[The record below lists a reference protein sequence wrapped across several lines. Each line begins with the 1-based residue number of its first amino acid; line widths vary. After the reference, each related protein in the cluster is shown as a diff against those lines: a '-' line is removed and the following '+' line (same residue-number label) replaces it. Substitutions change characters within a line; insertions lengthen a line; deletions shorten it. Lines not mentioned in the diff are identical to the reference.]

1 MGCDAAMPGIIPS
14 CRNFNPRIPYGMRH
28 VLHHVVGG
36 GIGIS
41 IHASRMGCDFFYL
54 QTARIAAQF
63 QSTHPV
69 WDATVALVI
78 AVAQA
83 RISIHASRMGCDD
96 RRNTMSLT
104 TDDFNPRIPY
114 GMRPASWTSSST
126 RSYFNPRIPY
136 GMRHRTR
143 RHRRQ
148 WKYFNPRIPYGMR
161 RVIRVNCLILILFQS
176 THPVWDATGLGCVIR
191 RWIVDFNPRIPYGM
205 RPDGNVVGAQRC
217 ISIHASR
224 MGCDPAS
231 CDGWSSRSISIHASR
246 MGCDSY
252 AMIQH
257 HPSSHFNPR
266 IPYGMRLNGAVDRSS
281 AANFNPRIPYG
292 MRPVCASMWRAS
304 ARFQSTHP
312 VWDATFHCLLA
323 SAAWLFQSTHPVWD
337 ATRALPLSYRSD
349 IFQSTHPV
357 WDATGV
363 AAMLKFATV
372 ISIHASRMGCDAD
385 ALPIEFDFD
394 PFQSTHPVW
403 DATFTHSPASGDHNY
418 FNPRIP
424 YGMRPVG
431 RTLIFQAL
439 LFQSTHPVWDA
450 TRPSC
455 LHDSSQQFQSTHP
468 VWDAT
473 QLMEVIKMTLRDFNP
488 RIPYG
493 MRLPD
498 IHTVHAPLPFQSTHP
513 VWDATA
519 VTTPV
524 NHVIK
529 ISIHASRMGCDHAL

>member
-1 MGCDAAMPGIIPS
+1 MPGIIPS

-176 THPVWDATGLGCVIR
+176 THPVWDAT
-191 RWIVDFNPRIPYGM
+191 PRHAM
-205 RPDGNVVGAQRC
+205 AGA
-217 ISIHASR
+217 AE
-224 MGCDPAS
+224 
-231 CDGWSSRSISIHASR
+231 
-246 MGCDSY
+246 
-252 AMIQH
+252 
-257 HPSSHFNPR
+257 
-266 IPYGMRLNGAVDRSS
+266 V
-281 AANFNPRIPYG
+281 
-292 MRPVCASMWRAS
+292 
-304 ARFQSTHP
+304 FQSTHP
-312 VWDATFHCLLA
+312 VWDAT
-323 SAAWLFQSTHPVWD
+323 
-337 ATRALPLSYRSD
+337 
-349 IFQSTHPV
+349 
-357 WDATGV
+357 
-363 AAMLKFATV
+363 
-372 ISIHASRMGCDAD
+372 
-385 ALPIEFDFD
+385 
-394 PFQSTHPVW
+394 
-403 DATFTHSPASGDHNY
+403 
-418 FNPRIP
+418 
-424 YGMRPVG
+424 
-431 RTLIFQAL
+431 
-439 LFQSTHPVWDA
+439 
-450 TRPSC
+450 
-455 LHDSSQQFQSTHP
+455 
-468 VWDAT
+468 
-473 QLMEVIKMTLRDFNP
+473 
-488 RIPYG
+488 
-493 MRLPD
+493 
-498 IHTVHAPLPFQSTHP
+498 HTP
-513 VWDATA
+513 
-519 VTTPV
+519 
-524 NHVIK
+524 
-529 ISIHASRMGCDHAL
+529 

>member
-104 TDDFNPRIPY
+104 TDD
-114 GMRPASWTSSST
+114 
-126 RSYFNPRIPY
+126 
-136 GMRHRTR
+136 
-143 RHRRQ
+143 
-148 WKYFNPRIPYGMR
+148 FNPRIPYGMR

-266 IPYGMRLNGAVDRSS
+266 IPYGMRLNGYGAVVGVSGFQSTHPVWDATLRDPLFRQGLADFNPRIPYGMRPNGAVDRSS

-450 TRPSC
+450 T
-455 LHDSSQQFQSTHP
+455 
-468 VWDAT
+468 

>member
-1 MGCDAAMPGIIPS
+1 MPGIIPS

-266 IPYGMRLNGAVDRSS
+266 IPYGMRLNGYGAVVGVS
-281 AANFNPRIPYG
+281 G
-292 MRPVCASMWRAS
+292 
-304 ARFQSTHP
+304 FQSTHP
-312 VWDATFHCLLA
+312 VWDATK
-323 SAAWLFQSTHPVWD
+323 WRRGQIVGGQFQSTHPVWD
-337 ATRALPLSYRSD
+337 ATRLRV
-349 IFQSTHPV
+349 H
-357 WDATGV
+357 V
-363 AAMLKFATV
+363 ARLGQ
-372 ISIHASRMGCDAD
+372 ISIHASRMGCDFPLPACECGVAISIHASRMGCDSCSATELPKRYISIHASRMGCDRRGRD
-385 ALPIEFDFD
+385 AEIR
-394 PFQSTHPVW
+394 H
-403 DATFTHSPASGDHNY
+403 
-418 FNPRIP
+418 
-424 YGMRPVG
+424 
-431 RTLIFQAL
+431 
-439 LFQSTHPVWDA
+439 
-450 TRPSC
+450 
-455 LHDSSQQFQSTHP
+455 
-468 VWDAT
+468 
-473 QLMEVIKMTLRDFNP
+473 RDFNP

-493 MRLPD
+493 MRRRR
-498 IHTVHAPLPFQSTHP
+498 
-513 VWDATA
+513 TA
-519 VTTPV
+519 NRIRFRP
-524 NHVIK
+524 
-529 ISIHASRMGCDHAL
+529 ISIHASRMGCDVHSFASQWGP